1 MQMLGTIPL
10 SLSYAHTNPGPPSL
24 GSFHL
29 LLQSEAQVVAGRLD
43 LVLGLQVGHGVCVD
57 AINGHHKI
65 SLAELGL
72 GCLAAWSDLV
82 KQAEEG
88 VSQGR
93 KDHLELPVHTR
104 VSFICDGQHWLL
116 TRTVFSSSHGYYF
129 LGLFNSSRRTSF
141 GHWNA
146 GGTHTTVGSFP
157 RNHHQKPAHC
167 LLTKCIGLRE
177 HRFERRSVK
186 LLIGRALDARV
197 TTWSRVGVPG
207 FVNEE

>member
-1 MQMLGTIPL
+1 M

-43 LVLGLQVGHGVCVD
+43 LVLGLQVGHGICVD
-57 AINGHHKI
+57 AINGHHKV

-93 KDHLELPVHTR
+93 ITW
-104 VSFICDGQHWLL
+104 SFRY
-116 TRTVFSSSHGYYF
+116 T
-129 LGLFNSSRRTSF
+129 
-141 GHWNA
+141 
-146 GGTHTTVGSFP
+146 
-157 RNHHQKPAHC
+157 PAC
-167 LLTKCIGLRE
+167 LLFVMASTG
-177 HRFERRSVK
+177 RSPR
-186 LLIGRALDARV
+186 LFSLPHMA
-197 TTWSRVGVPG
+197 TTS
-207 FVNEE
+207 